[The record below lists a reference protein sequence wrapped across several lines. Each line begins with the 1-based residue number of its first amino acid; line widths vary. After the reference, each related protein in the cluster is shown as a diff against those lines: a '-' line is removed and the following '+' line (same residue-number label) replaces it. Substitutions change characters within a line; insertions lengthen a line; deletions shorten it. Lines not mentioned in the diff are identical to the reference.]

1 MRQHSN
7 FKLQTSNKLQSSNF
21 KFNCLLFVS
30 YLNFGV
36 WGIIF
41 GMLFF
46 GTLFRF
52 IFDFFIGKSNFSLSG
67 IVIYSIFWIQI
78 IKGTEDWIAPVWAG
92 LVKLF
97 VILLIIHLFLAKDK
111 SQNTT

>member
-1 MRQHSN
+1 M
-7 FKLQTSNKLQSSNF
+7 
-21 KFNCLLFVS
+21 
-30 YLNFGV
+30 NFGV

-46 GTLFRF
+46 GSLYRF
-52 IFDFFIGKSNFSLSG
+52 IFDLFIRKSDNSLSG
-67 IVIYSIFWIQI
+67 AVIYAIFWIQI

-97 VILLIIHLFLAKDK
+97 VILLVIHFY
-111 SQNTT
+111 

>member
-1 MRQHSN
+1 M
-7 FKLQTSNKLQSSNF
+7 
-21 KFNCLLFVS
+21 
-30 YLNFGV
+30 NFGV

-46 GTLFRF
+46 GSLYRF
-52 IFDFFIGKSNFSLSG
+52 IFDLFIRKSGSSLSG
-67 IVIYSIFWIQI
+67 AVIYAIFWIQI

-97 VILLIIHLFLAKDK
+97 VILLVIHFSLIGFKWKSDK
-111 SQNTT
+111 H